1 VRQIIYNV
9 KKIKIRNYKV
19 DETYV
24 TVMQLVREGNTEE
37 IELSIHNTVRKPE
50 VDAKGYVKEV

>member
-37 IELSIHNTVRKPE
+37 ITIQYANQKSMPK
-50 VDAKGYVKEV
+50 AM